1 MHIIYFFSYVNFNIS
16 KAKNEIERMM
26 AVGLT
31 TGIYNLKKIINNYYP
46 NFIKK
51 LSIKYLILQD
61 LKFV

>member
-31 TGIYNLKKIINNYYP
+31 TGINNLKKSSII
-46 NFIKK
+46 IIQTS
-51 LSIKYLILQD
+51 LRSYL
-61 LKFV
+61 